1 MNDPVKCE
9 TFWGVV
15 KGLLSSKKFLSM
27 IVGTIVVGIMSH
39 LNVDPEL
46 IKYTAGFFGVGIG
59 AYGLADL
66 GKEKAKIEANRE
78 KLKVQLDVKNTQS
91 PSERLMS

>member
-1 MNDPVKCE
+1 MNDPIKCE
-9 TFWGVV
+9 TFWGAV

-27 IVGTIVVGIMSH
+27 ILGTIIIGVMSH
-39 LNVDPEL
+39 LGVDQEL
-46 IKYTAGFFGVGIG
+46 VKYTASFFGVGIG

-78 KLKVQLDVKNTQS
+78 KIKVQLDVKNPQS
-91 PSERLMS
+91 TSERLMS